1 MVACGS
7 GVVRLDHVQQEAL
20 LGDAEAGE
28 GLVQVAGVQAGA
40 VQVHHA
46 TGVVHTVGLQAGTEG
61 GVLVDDDILALQVV
75 ADSDFNHGMYPFHS
89 LKKFCWFRE
98 GGAGDL
104 PAPDG
109 DCRPWIRRR

>member
-20 LGDAEAGE
+20 LSDAEAGE

-46 TGVVHTVGLQAGTEG
+46 TGVVHAVGLQAGTEG

-89 LKKFCWFRE
+89 LKSFVGLGKVGR
-98 GGAGDL
+98 AGS
-104 PAPDG
+104 PP
-109 DCRPWIRRR
+109 RW